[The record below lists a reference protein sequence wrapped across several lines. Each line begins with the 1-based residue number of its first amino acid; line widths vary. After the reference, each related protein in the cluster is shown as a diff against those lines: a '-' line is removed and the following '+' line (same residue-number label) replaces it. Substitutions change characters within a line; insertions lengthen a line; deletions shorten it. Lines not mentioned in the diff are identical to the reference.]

1 MQFHQPTSIREFIEL
16 SSNLSD
22 QFTTLLAGGTDLL
35 PRYERG
41 QVMPDHLIDLK
52 KLSDLYHIN
61 IKDEAVQIGAL
72 TSIQVIQ
79 EQPLI
84 QAEFTALHMAAHDFA
99 GAQIRHRG
107 TLGGNI
113 VNASPAGDLL
123 PALYAFD
130 ALLTLIGPEGERQLP
145 VQEFILGPGKTVL
158 KQSEILVSAT
168 LKRNGYK
175 SAFQKVGL
183 RQSMA
188 ISVANMAFVYSGQ
201 QGAFDYLKI
210 ACGAVAP
217 TVVTLDKL
225 ASTILDKTSKPQDWP
240 LLIEADISPIDDI
253 RATAKYRKQVVINLV
268 QAFLNG
274 QIDV

>member
-1 MQFHQPTSIREFIEL
+1 MKFYQPTSIREFIEL
-16 SSNLSD
+16 SASLSD
-22 QFTTLLAGGTDLL
+22 QFATLLAGGTDLL

-41 QVMPDHLIDLK
+41 QALPDHLIDLK

-61 IKDEAVQIGAL
+61 IKDDAVQIGAL

-79 EQPLI
+79 EKPLI
-84 QAEFTALHMAAHDFA
+84 QSEFTALHMAAHDFA

-107 TLGGNI
+107 TIGGNI

-130 ALLTLIGPEGERQLP
+130 AMLTLIGPDGERQLP
-145 VQEFILGPGKTVL
+145 IQDFILGPGKTAL
-158 KQSEILVSAT
+158 KQSEILVSIS
-168 LKRNGYK
+168 LKRSGYK
-175 SAFQKVGL
+175 STFQKVGL

-188 ISVANMAFVYSGQ
+188 ISVVNLAFVYSEKESV
-201 QGAFDYLKI
+201 FDYLKI
-210 ACGAVAP
+210 ASGAVAP

-225 ASTILDKTSKPQDWP
+225 TSTILDNASKPEDWP

-253 RATAKYRKQVVINLV
+253 RATARYRKEVVINLV
-268 QAFLNG
+268 QAFLKG
-274 QIDV
+274 ELGV